1 MRGEIKT
8 AWHPCGLQRLSLF
21 DVTVVQQIAATS
33 SLDETYSTQNG
44 LVSAQPVRCE
54 EGGHVVLCKV
64 LSGSGY
70 RLRPTSKIG
79 EFTRDSGLL
88 SKFGISLAEACRAGT
103 RDRWRARS
111 RERSNGYIVSAA
123 RQARCIPGRIRK
135 TSRRVDRPERAL
147 VAATKAKEKSRSVSA
162 AALNEQFVR

>member
-1 MRGEIKT
+1 MVL
-8 AWHPCGLQRLSLF
+8 LQRLYLF

-79 EFTRDSGLL
+79 EFTRDSG
-88 SKFGISLAEACRAGT
+88 
-103 RDRWRARS
+103 S

>member
-1 MRGEIKT
+1 M
-8 AWHPCGLQRLSLF
+8 
-21 DVTVVQQIAATS
+21 TVVQQIAATS

-88 SKFGISLAEACRAGT
+88 SKFEFRWLRLAEQAHGTGGALGHESGLTATSFPLHDKPAAYPAEYAKRAGELI
-103 RDRWRARS
+103 ARS
-111 RERSNGYIVSAA
+111 ALSLQRL
-123 RQARCIPGRIRK
+123 RQK
-135 TSRRVDRPERAL
+135 K
-147 VAATKAKEKSRSVSA
+147 KAG
-162 AALNEQFVR
+162 Q